1 MPWSQITNIKGPP
14 GEKGEAGLANG
25 SFSKLLTT
33 HLDLY
38 VSTSGSDSTGDG
50 TEALPW
56 ATPHRAMRELF
67 AYIITPEALATV
79 HIADGQY
86 TFSEPLEIGHPNGER
101 IKVLGGSVGSSKPSS
116 SDLTGNAETGNTAGS
131 LAFNDAVLA
140 GYYNTR
146 WQFNAPQAL
155 LCTSGNGV
163 TLDRILVR
171 GAGQTTTAGLS
182 LKGGSVNLGTNYSGN
197 VAFCNCSVGVG
208 VAARSLKAPGI
219 QIVNCNTGL
228 RVSGG
233 TAELDSLVVANCS
246 AQGIDCSGG
255 TTSASMATSQRNG
268 ASGVRAY
275 GAAVVEFSYS
285 NCSFNNGDGIEARGA
300 ATVTANSSK
309 LRNQTRSG
317 AVASG
322 SASVSLDSAQLSG
335 NQMDGLSAGEHATLS
350 AGYGQILSNGQVGLS
365 LSGCATVKASGASIS
380 SHPQVGVSVNGPAYL
395 DAWGATISSNTGGG
409 VSIQQGGAAYL
420 VQASLTG
427 NGGTGIKV
435 QGDGYVDFTGGDPA
449 VTLSPAANTLGNGR
463 GYISR

>member
-14 GEKGEAGLANG
+14 GAKGEAGLANG
-25 SFSKLLTT
+25 SFSQLLTT

-38 VSTSGSDSTGDG
+38 VATSGSDSTGDG
-50 TEALPW
+50 TAALPW

-67 AYIITPEALATV
+67 GYIITPEASATV

-101 IKVLGGSVGSSKPSS
+101 ITVLGGSVGSSKPSS
-116 SDLTGNAETGNTAGS
+116 SDLTGNGEAGNTAGS

-155 LCTSGNGV
+155 LCSSGNGV
-163 TLDRILVR
+163 TLERLLVR

-182 LKGGSVNLGTNYSGN
+182 LKGGSVQLGTNYSGN
-197 VAFCNCSVGVG
+197 VAFCNCSVGVE

-228 RVSGG
+228 SVSGG
-233 TAELDSLVVANCS
+233 SAQLDSLVVANCS

-255 TTSASMATSQRNG
+255 TTSASMASSQRNG

-275 GAAVVEFSYS
+275 GTAVVDFSYS
-285 NCSFNNGDGIEARGA
+285 SCSFNSGDGIEARGA
-300 ATVTANSSK
+300 ATVTANGSK

-317 AVASG
+317 AIVSG
-322 SASVSLDSAQLSG
+322 SANVRLDSAQVSG
-335 NQMDGLSAGEHATLS
+335 NQLDGLSAADHATLS

-365 LSGCATVKASGASIS
+365 VSDCAVVKASGASIS

-420 VQASLTG
+420 LQASLTG
-427 NGGTGIKV
+427 NGGVGIKV
-435 QGDGYVDFTGGDPA
+435 QGDGYVDFSGGDPA

>member
-1 MPWSQITNIKGPP
+1 MPWNSITNIKGPP

-25 SFSKLLTT
+25 NFSKLLTS

-38 VSTSGSDSTGDG
+38 VATSGSDTTGDG
-50 TEALPW
+50 TELLPW

-67 AYIITPEALATV
+67 DFIITPEASATV

-101 IKVLGGSVGSSKPSS
+101 IKVFGGSVGSSKPSS

-163 TLDRILVR
+163 TLDQILVR
-171 GAGQTTTAGLS
+171 GAGQSTTAGLY
-182 LKGGSVNLGTNYSGN
+182 LKGGSVNLGINYSGN
-197 VAFCNCSVGVG
+197 VAFCNCSLGVE

-219 QIVNCNTGL
+219 QVANCNTGL
-228 RVSGG
+228 SVSGG
-233 TAELDSLVVANCS
+233 RAELDSLVVANCS
-246 AQGIDCSGG
+246 EHGIDCSGG
-255 TTSASMATSQRNG
+255 YLQAMTATSQRNG
-268 ASGVRAY
+268 SSGVRAY
-275 GAAVVEFSYS
+275 GTAVVEFSYS

-300 ATVTANSSK
+300 AAVTANSSK
-309 LRNQTRSG
+309 LCNQSRSG
-317 AVASG
+317 ALVSG
-322 SASVSLDSAQLSG
+322 SASVNLDSAQVSG
-335 NQMDGLSAGEHATLS
+335 NQMNGLSASEHATLS

-365 LSGCATVKASGASIS
+365 VSGCATVKVSGASIS

-395 DAWGATISSNTGGG
+395 DAFGATISSNTGGG
-409 VSIQQGGAAYL
+409 VSIQQGGTLYL
-420 VQASLTG
+420 VQASLYG
-427 NGGTGIKV
+427 NGGLGIKV
-435 QGDGYVDFTGGDPA
+435 QGDGYVDFTGGDLS